1 MFANS
6 KLLWAGWQLV
16 SYCASRTSL
25 PLLAGLCVLLL
36 VTQLAALLR
45 GLRKLPPGPWGPPV
59 VGYLPFLGVRHK
71 TFLELA
77 RSYGALF
84 SARLGNQLI
93 VVLSDYRLIREAFRR
108 EEFTGRPSTPLM
120 HTLDGLGIINSEG
133 RLWKNQ
139 RRFLH
144 EKLREFGMTY
154 MGNGK
159 KIMEGRIK
167 NEINELITNLRSTE
181 GGAIDANPLLA
192 LGVSNVICGITMSVR
207 FSHGD
212 ERFERM
218 NQLIE
223 EGMRLFGEIHYG
235 EYVPLYNYLPGKA
248 QAQVKV
254 MKNRAEMFE
263 FYQTLIDEHRA
274 TLDVDKARD
283 LIDVYLIEI
292 ERAKVEG
299 RAGELFEGR
308 DHELQLKQILG
319 DLFSAGM
326 ETIKS
331 SLLWM
336 MVFMLRNPDVKQR
349 VQEELDSVIGRDRL
363 PTIEDMPNLPYT
375 ETTILETLRMSSIV
389 PLATT
394 HSPTK
399 DVQLN
404 GYTIPA
410 GSQVVPLINCVHMDP
425 NLWDEPDK
433 FNPSRFI
440 DDNGR
445 IRRPEFFMPFGVGR
459 RMCLGDVLARM
470 EMFMFFSC
478 IMHQFDVQGE
488 EGAAPPS
495 LEGTVGAT
503 IAPQAF
509 RVRFVPRSRTAAQAA
524 AAVAPAALAPPPA
537 ADALHVR
544 NVGAN

>member
-1 MFANS
+1 MITMFSNS
-6 KLLWAGWQLV
+6 KLLWALSEV
-16 SYCASRTSL
+16 VNYCASRTSL
-25 PLLAGLCVLLL
+25 PLLAVAGIAMLVLI
-36 VTQLAALLR
+36 LASYIR
-45 GLRKLPPGPWGPPV
+45 ETRQLPPGPWSPPI

-77 RSYGALF
+77 RQYGTLF
-84 SARLGNQLI
+84 SARLGNQLTI
-93 VVLSDYRLIREAFRR
+93 VVSDYKLIREAFRR

-133 RLWKNQ
+133 RLWKSQ

-144 EKLREFGMTY
+144 DKLREFGMTY

-159 KIMEGRIK
+159 KIMERRIK
-167 NEINELITNLRSTE
+167 NEVYDLIENLHRAE
-181 GGAIDANPLLA
+181 GAPIDANPLLA
-192 LGVSNVICGITMSVR
+192 LSVSNVICGITMSVR

-212 ERFERM
+212 IRFERL
-218 NQLIE
+218 NNLIE
-223 EGMRLFGEIHYG
+223 EGMRLFGEVHYG
-235 EYVPLYNYLPGKA
+235 EYIPLYNYLPGKA
-248 QAQVKV
+248 EAQEKV
-254 MKNRAEMFE
+254 AKNREEMFA
-263 FYQTLIDEHRA
+263 FYQTLIDEHRE
-274 TLDVDKARD
+274 TLDVDKVRD
-283 LIDVYLIEI
+283 LIDVYLVEI
-292 ERAKVEG
+292 EKAEAEG
-299 RAGELFEGR
+299 RAEELFEGR
-308 DHELQLKQILG
+308 DHDLKFFTALQLKQILG

-336 MVFMLRNPDVKQR
+336 IVFMLRNPDIKRR
-349 VQEELDSVIGRDRL
+349 VQEELDVVVGRERL
-363 PTIEDMPNLPYT
+363 PTIEDMINLPYT
-375 ETTILETLRMSSIV
+375 ETTILETLRMSNIV

-399 DVQLN
+399 DVHLN
-404 GYTIPA
+404 GYRIPA

-425 NLWDEPDK
+425 NLWEEPNK

-440 DDNGR
+440 DDTGK

-478 IMHQFDVQGE
+478 IMHQFDIQLEAGD
-488 EGAAPPS
+488 ALPS

-503 IAPQAF
+503 IAPHAF
-509 RVRFVPRSRTAAQAA
+509 RVKFQPRSPP
-524 AAVAPAALAPPPA
+524 VPAPFGT
-537 ADALHVR
+537 DHLHLR
-544 NVGAN
+544 HVGAH

>member
-1 MFANS
+1 MLSIFTNS
-6 KLLWAGWQLV
+6 RILCGLWQLMC
-16 SYCASRTSL
+16 YCSTRATL
-25 PLLAGLCVLLL
+25 PLVLPVLLVFL
-36 VTQLAALLR
+36 FARLLILIR
-45 GLRKLPPGPWGPPV
+45 ETRKLPPGPWGPPV

-71 TFLELA
+71 TFLALA
-77 RSYGALF
+77 RNYGALF
-84 SARLGNQLI
+84 SARLGNQLT
-93 VVLSDYRLIREAFRR
+93 VVLSDYKLIREAFRR

-144 EKLREFGMTY
+144 EKLREFGMSY

-159 KIMEGRIK
+159 KIMESRIK
-167 NEINELITNLRSTE
+167 SEVYELITNLQRTE
-181 GGAIDANPLLA
+181 GAPVDANPLLA

-212 ERFERM
+212 LRFERL
-218 NQLIE
+218 NHLIE

-235 EYVPLYNYLPGKA
+235 EYIPLYNYLPGKA
-248 QAQVKV
+248 LAQEKV
-254 MKNRAEMFE
+254 ARNREEMFA
-263 FYQTLIDEHRA
+263 FYQTLIDEHRN
-274 TLDVDKARD
+274 TLDLDNARD

-292 ERAKVEG
+292 EKAKKEG
-299 RAGELFEGR
+299 REGELFEGR
-308 DHELQLKQILG
+308 DHELQIKQILS

-336 MVFMLRNPDVKQR
+336 IVFMLRNPEVKRR
-349 VQEELDSVIGRDRL
+349 VQEELDSVIGSDRIL
-363 PTIEDMPNLPYT
+363 TVEDMPDLIYT
-375 ETTILETLRMSSIV
+375 ESTILETLRMSSIV

-399 DVQLN
+399 DVNLN
-404 GYTIPA
+404 GYKIPA

-425 NLWDEPDK
+425 KLWEEPSK

-440 DDNGR
+440 DEAGR
-445 IRRPEFFMPFGVGR
+445 IKRPEFFMPFGVGR

-470 EMFMFFSC
+470 EMFMFFAT
-478 IMHQFDVQGE
+478 IMHQFDIQME
-488 EGAAPPS
+488 AGAAPPS

-503 IAPQAF
+503 ISPQSF
-509 RVRFVPRSRTAAQAA
+509 RVRFMPRLLNAAN
-524 AAVAPAALAPPPA
+524 LAPDHPH
-537 ADALHVR
+537 LRH
-544 NVGAN
+544 VGAH

>member
-1 MFANS
+1 MFSNS
-6 KLLWAGWQLV
+6 KLVWGLSQVAHICV
-16 SYCASRTSL
+16 TRTSWW
-25 PLLAGLCVLLL
+25 LCVAAA
-36 VTQLAALLR
+36 AALLVLR
-45 GLRKLPPGPWGPPV
+45 LLALLREVRKLPPGPWGPPV
-59 VGYLPFLGVRHK
+59 VGYLPFVGVRHK

-77 RSYGALF
+77 RSYGTLF
-84 SARLGNQLI
+84 SARLGNQLT

-133 RLWKNQ
+133 RLWKSQ

-167 NEINELITNLRSTE
+167 SEVHELIANLHAAE
-181 GGAIDANPLLA
+181 GAAIDANPLLA

-207 FSHGD
+207 FSQGD
-212 ERFERM
+212 ARFERM

-223 EGMRLFGEIHYG
+223 EGMRLFGQIHYG

-248 QAQVKV
+248 QVQVKV
-254 MKNRAEMFE
+254 LKNREEMFE
-263 FYQTLIDEHRA
+263 FYQQLIDEHRA
-274 TLDVDKARD
+274 TLDVENARD

-292 ERAKVEG
+292 EKAKTEG

-308 DHELQLKQILG
+308 DHELQIKQILG

-336 MVFMLRNPDVKQR
+336 IVFMLRNPDVKRR
-349 VQEELDSVIGRDRL
+349 VQEELDSVVGRERL

-399 DVQLN
+399 DVNLN
-404 GYTIPA
+404 GYKIPA

-425 NLWDEPDK
+425 ALWDEPAR
-433 FNPSRFI
+433 FNPARFI
-440 DDNGR
+440 DETGK

-470 EMFMFFSC
+470 EMFMFFAC
-478 IMHQFDVQGE
+478 VMHQFDVSME
-488 EGAAPPS
+488 EGAAAPS

-503 IAPQAF
+503 IAPEAF
-509 RVRFVPRSRTAAQAA
+509 RVRFLSRAVP
-524 AAVAPAALAPPPA
+524 VPAPDHPHL
-537 ADALHVR
+537 R
-544 NVGAN
+544 NVGCH

>member
-1 MFANS
+1 MITILTNS
-6 KLLWAGWQLV
+6 KLLWGLWQVV
-16 SYCASRTSL
+16 SYCTSRTTL
-25 PLLAGLCVLLL
+25 PLIL
-36 VTQLAALLR
+36 VASAAFLAARLISLVR
-45 GLRKLPPGPWGPPV
+45 DIRKLPPGPWGPPV

-93 VVLSDYRLIREAFRR
+93 VVLSDYKLIRETFRLD
-108 EEFTGRPSTPLM
+108 EFTGRPSTPLM
-120 HTLDGLGIINSEG
+120 HTLDGLGIINSVG
-133 RLWKNQ
+133 RLWKTQ

-167 NEINELITNLRSTE
+167 SEVYELMANLHRAD
-181 GGAIDANPLLA
+181 GAPIDANPLLA

-212 ERFERM
+212 VRFARL
-218 NQLIE
+218 NHLIE

-235 EYVPLYNYLPGKA
+235 EYIPLYNYLPGKA
-248 QAQVKV
+248 QAQEKV
-254 MKNRAEMFE
+254 AKNREEMFA
-263 FYQTLIDEHRA
+263 FYQTLIDEHRN
-274 TLDVDKARD
+274 TLDLDNARD

-292 ERAKVEG
+292 EKAKIEG

-336 MVFMLRNPDVKQR
+336 IVFMLRNPDVKR
-349 VQEELDSVIGRDRL
+349 KVQEELDAVVGRERL
-363 PTIEDMPNLPYT
+363 PTIEDMPSLPYT

-399 DVQLN
+399 DVHLN
-404 GYTIPA
+404 GYRIPA

-425 NLWDEPDK
+425 NLWDEPTK

-440 DDNGR
+440 DDNGK

-470 EMFMFFSC
+470 EMFMFFASM
-478 IMHQFDVQGE
+478 MHQFDVQM
-488 EGAAPPS
+488 AAGDAAPS

-509 RVRFVPRSRTAAQAA
+509 RVKFVSRE
-524 AAVAPAALAPPPA
+524 PAASPPA
-537 ADALHVR
+537 APVPDHPHLR
-544 NVGAN
+544 YVGAH

>member
-1 MFANS
+1 MLSILANS
-6 KLLWAGWQLV
+6 RLLCGLLHV
-16 SYCASRTSL
+16 LNYCAARTSL
-25 PLLAGLCVLLL
+25 PLLVAVASALL
-36 VTQLAALLR
+36 VARLAQLVREA
-45 GLRKLPPGPWGPPV
+45 RKLPPGPWGPPV

-77 RSYGALF
+77 RSYGVLF
-84 SARLGNQLI
+84 SARLGNQLT

-108 EEFTGRPSTPLM
+108 EEFTGRPNTPLM

-133 RLWKNQ
+133 RLWKSQ

-159 KIMEGRIK
+159 KIMETRIK
-167 NEINELITNLRSTE
+167 SEVNDLISNLHNAE
-181 GGAIDANPLLA
+181 GAPIDANPLLA

-207 FSHGD
+207 FSLGD
-212 ERFERM
+212 ARFTRL
-218 NQLIE
+218 NNLIE

-235 EYVPLYNYLPGKA
+235 EYIPLYNYLPGKA
-248 QAQVKV
+248 RAQIKV
-254 MKNRAEMFE
+254 MKNRDEMFG
-263 FYQTLIDEHRA
+263 FYQTLIDEHRE
-274 TLDVDKARD
+274 TLDLENARD

-292 ERAKVEG
+292 EKAKLEG
-299 RAGELFEGR
+299 KAGELFEGR

-336 MVFMLRNPDVKQR
+336 LVFMLRNPDAKRR
-349 VQEELDSVIGRDRL
+349 VQEELDAVVGRERL
-363 PTIEDMPNLPYT
+363 PTIEDMPLLPYT

-404 GYTIPA
+404 GYKIPA
-410 GSQVVPLINCVHMDP
+410 GSQVVPLINCIHMDP
-425 NLWDEPDK
+425 NLWDQPEK
-433 FNPSRFI
+433 FNPDRFI
-440 DDNGR
+440 DQDGK

-470 EMFMFFSC
+470 EMFMFFASM
-478 IMHQFDVQGE
+478 MHQFDVQLA
-488 EGAAPPS
+488 EGASSPS

-503 IAPQAF
+503 ISPQAF
-509 RVRFVPRSRTAAQAA
+509 RLKFIPRTPP
-524 AAVAPAALAPPPA
+524 APAPAPDHP
-537 ADALHVR
+537 LLRH
-544 NVGAN
+544 VGAH

>member
-1 MFANS
+1 MITMLTNS
-6 KLLWAGWQLV
+6 KLLWALWQVV
-16 SYCASRTSL
+16 SYCSSRTSL
-25 PLLAGLCVLLL
+25 PLLLTVGVTFLTMRLINL
-36 VTQLAALLR
+36 VR
-45 GLRKLPPGPWGPPV
+45 ESRKLPPGPWSPPV

-77 RSYGALF
+77 KSYGALF
-84 SARLGNQLI
+84 STRLGNKLTI
-93 VVLSDYRLIREAFRR
+93 VLSDYKLIREAFRR

-120 HTLDGLGIINSEG
+120 NILDGLGIINSEG

-159 KIMEGRIK
+159 KIMEARIK
-167 NEINELITNLRSTE
+167 SEVHELMENLQRSE
-181 GGAIDANPLLA
+181 GEAVDANPLLA
-192 LGVSNVICGITMSVR
+192 LGVSNVICGITMSVH

-212 ERFERM
+212 ARFARL
-218 NQLIE
+218 NHLIE
-223 EGMRLFGEIHYG
+223 EGMKLFGEIHYG
-235 EYVPLYNYLPGKA
+235 EYIPLYNYLPGKA
-248 QAQVKV
+248 QVQEKV
-254 MKNRAEMFE
+254 ARNREEMFA
-263 FYQTLIDEHRA
+263 FYQTLIDEHRN
-274 TLDVDKARD
+274 TLDMDNARD

-292 ERAKVEG
+292 EKAKMEG
-299 RAGELFEGR
+299 REGDLFEGR
-308 DHELQLKQILG
+308 DHELQIKQILG

-336 MVFMLRNPDVKQR
+336 IVFMLRNPDVKRR
-349 VQEELDSVIGRDRL
+349 VQEELDNVIGRERL

-399 DVQLN
+399 DVHLN
-404 GYTIPA
+404 GYRIPA

-425 NLWDEPDK
+425 NLWEEPNK

-440 DDNGR
+440 DENGK
-445 IRRPEFFMPFGVGR
+445 IKRPEFFMPFGVGR

-470 EMFMFFSC
+470 EMFMFFSSM
-478 IMHQFDVQGE
+478 MHQFDVE
-488 EGAAPPS
+488 SEAGAAPPS

-503 IAPQAF
+503 IAPKAF
-509 RVRFVPRSRTAAQAA
+509 RVKFVPR
-524 AAVAPAALAPPPA
+524 APPAPPA
-537 ADALHVR
+537 VIAHDHQHLRH
-544 NVGAN
+544 VGAH

>member
-1 MFANS
+1 MITMLTNS
-6 KLLWAGWQLV
+6 KILWGLWQVV
-16 SYCASRTSL
+16 SYCVSRTSV
-25 PLLAGLCVLLL
+25 PLL
-36 VTQLAALLR
+36 LAAGAAYLVARLVVLMR
-45 GLRKLPPGPWGPPV
+45 DMRKLPPGPWGPPV

-77 RSYGALF
+77 RSYGTLF
-84 SARLGNQLI
+84 SARLGNQLT
-93 VVLSDYRLIREAFRR
+93 VVLSDYKLIREAFRR

-167 NEINELITNLRSTE
+167 NEVYELIENLHRSE
-181 GGAIDANPLLA
+181 GSPIDANPLLA
-192 LGVSNVICGITMSVR
+192 LVVSNVICGITMSVR

-212 ERFERM
+212 ARFERL
-218 NQLIE
+218 NFLIE
-223 EGMRLFGEIHYG
+223 EGMRLFGEVHYG
-235 EYVPLYNYLPGKA
+235 EYIPLYNYLPGKA
-248 QAQVKV
+248 LAKEKV
-254 MKNRAEMFE
+254 AKNREEMFE
-263 FYQTLIDEHRA
+263 FYQTLIDEHRE
-274 TLDVDKARD
+274 TLDLNNARD

-292 ERAKVEG
+292 ENAKTEG
-299 RAGELFEGR
+299 RGGELFEGR

-336 MVFMLRNPDVKQR
+336 IVFMLRNPDVKKR
-349 VQEELDSVIGRDRL
+349 VQDELDAVVGNERL
-363 PTIEDMPNLPYT
+363 PTIEDMPHLPYT

-399 DVQLN
+399 DVHLN
-404 GYTIPA
+404 GYRIPA

-425 NLWDEPDK
+425 NLWDEPKK

-440 DDNGR
+440 DENGK
-445 IRRPEFFMPFGVGR
+445 IKRPEFFMPFGVGR

-470 EMFMFFSC
+470 EMFMFFAC
-478 IMHQFDVQGE
+478 MMHQFDIQMEAGDRL
-488 EGAAPPS
+488 PS
-495 LEGTVGAT
+495 LEGIVGAT
-503 IAPQAF
+503 IAPKAF
-509 RVRFVPRSRTAAQAA
+509 RVKFIPRGD
-524 AAVAPAALAPPPA
+524 PMPPPA
-537 ADALHVR
+537 PAPDHPHLRH
-544 NVGAN
+544 VGAL